1 MAINPLT
8 AFGAGL
14 LRAYQQQRQLEIA
27 QQQRL
32 LDWQRQLLDRAV
44 SIFPNLPVGGKIA
57 VLTGLVRF
65 GVIPQESLED
75 ITKEL
80 VAREAEARKERA
92 ANIVNRI
99 QGIIQDLPPDQKA
112 VVIGSV
118 VQDIFGWKVNEDFV
132 KSLANGFRLEGLP
145 KVANALSQVAPKLRE
160 WPVQMQVA
168 FMMRTLE
175 AMGYNPD
182 EKLLS
187 ALHTSII
194 QKDAEARAKEW
205 MQYLGRSS
213 SDAQKLIAGTAI
225 NTIARSVQGTP
236 VLPLEKILSQER
248 PEIIG
253 ILTKPYG
260 QERIQQEA
268 QRDWEKVV
276 GELMKQG
283 VPAEQAMR
291 IAGMWQRGKFGVQY
305 GFVPAEPERRE
316 LWSAQAWRARNTP
329 IFALPPG
336 QMGRLFA
343 AEQLLPQLEADI
355 QRWHKLATRQL
366 QVQQYY
372 NAPPHVKKTIEEDLL
387 KDMEEAG
394 DDVLLKQQYSFLRD
408 ALLSPTVE
416 KLQNLQENYRNTIA
430 NLEKKRDAYN
440 RIVATMK
447 GYERLF
453 GGTQQQQQVTPP
465 PPLPPQLPS
474 TPRQPALPKPAP
486 QPTAPKPPTPPKPK
500 EYKPGDAL
508 KGDTGNLLLPGV
520 KKK

>member
-1 MAINPLT
+1 MAINPLI
-8 AFGAGL
+8 AFGTGL
-14 LRAYQQQRQLEIA
+14 LRGYQQQRQLELA

-32 LDWQRQLLDRAV
+32 LDWQRQLLDRAMSV
-44 SIFPNLPVGGKIA
+44 FPNLPVSGKIA

-65 GVIPQESLED
+65 GVIPQENLED

-80 VAREAEARKERA
+80 VSREAEARKERA

-112 VVIGSV
+112 AVIGSV
-118 VQDIFGWKVNEDFV
+118 VQDIFGWKVSEDFV

-205 MQYLGRSS
+205 MQYLGRNS

-225 NTIARSVQGTP
+225 NTIARSVQGAP

-268 QRDWEKVV
+268 QRDWERVV

-336 QMGRLFA
+336 QIGRLFA

-372 NAPPHVKKTIEEDLL
+372 NAPQHVKKAIEDDLL

-394 DDVLLKQQYSFLRD
+394 DDVLLKQQYISLID
-408 ALLSPTVE
+408 T
-416 KLQNLQENYRNTIA
+416 LQNSTAEKRQLLQENYRNTIA
-430 NLEKKRDAYN
+430 NLEKKRDTYN
-440 RIVATMK
+440 RIRAMIK
-447 GYERLF
+447 GYGQLF
-453 GGTQQQQQVTPP
+453 GGTQQQVTPP
-465 PPLPPQLPS
+465 PPSPQTPE
-474 TPRQPALPKPAP
+474 TPRQPAAPKSSP
-486 QPTAPKPPTPPKPK
+486 QPAIPKPPTPPKPK
-500 EYKPGDAL
+500 EYKPSDAL
-508 KGDTGNLLLPGV
+508 KGNTGNLLLPGV
-520 KKK
+520 QKKK